1 MGKHAA
7 KLWRMAEKI
16 FIHTRRI
23 FKTCRNM
30 SNSDL
35 KYFGNIRN
43 RKTTGKW
50 PLKYLVN
57 CQHSLTEHEVWQQL
71 PGLLCQ
77 EPYAKTPGLTESH
90 IFSVEIFPM
99 VCLSQTLLSSPHGAP
114 LSWPQRWGLQLSL
127 SQWEQ
132 CLCQTSQCGRGEII
146 PAPALQSRPAV
157 QCVGGTGTAG
167 SAALQIIALFE
178 LRDWLLSSGFTDNK
192 TMNIQWES
200 KIFSSFHH

>member
-1 MGKHAA
+1 MSKTHTGKQAE
-7 KLWRMAEKI
+7 KLWPMAWKI

-71 PGLLCQ
+71 PGLLGK

-99 VCLSQTLLSSPHGAP
+99 VCLSQTLLPSPHGAP

-127 SQWEQ
+127 SQSSVFVKPVSVGGVRS
-132 CLCQTSQCGRGEII
+132 SQLQLSS
-146 PAPALQSRPAV
+146 PALQCSV
-157 QCVGGTGTAG
+157 WE
-167 SAALQIIALFE
+167 E
-178 LRDWLLSSGFTDNK
+178 LGQAEQLSK
-192 TMNIQWES
+192 
-200 KIFSSFHH
+200 